1 MSAGLPQPTGI
12 GSSLLGKRARLE
24 SESHAQNEYVTD
36 ADMARRL
43 LSNLR
48 FPITERTPTVA
59 NEVWRLVGS
68 ELRLTSCPATRSAYS
83 ESSATGSMRS
93 LLPHGIVSNVVRHDK
108 GSDRSLSQT
117 IVCYASNAGTGH
129 SSLLKRFRFGVGG
142 QIANARTG
150 AARS

>member
-1 MSAGLPQPTGI
+1 MSDELPLRSGI

-24 SESHAQNEYVTD
+24 SESHAQDEYVTD

-48 FPITERTPTVA
+48 FPITEHTPTVA
-59 NEVWRLVGS
+59 NEVWRLVGGEFS
-68 ELRLTSCPATRSAYS
+68 LPSCPATRSAYS

-93 LLPHGIVSNVVRHDK
+93 LLSHRIVSNVVRHDK
-108 GSDRSLSQT
+108 GSDRSLSQMF
-117 IVCYASNAGTGH
+117 ICYASNAGTGH
-129 SSLLKRFRFGVGG
+129 SSPSYGVGG
-142 QIANARTG
+142 QIANASAG